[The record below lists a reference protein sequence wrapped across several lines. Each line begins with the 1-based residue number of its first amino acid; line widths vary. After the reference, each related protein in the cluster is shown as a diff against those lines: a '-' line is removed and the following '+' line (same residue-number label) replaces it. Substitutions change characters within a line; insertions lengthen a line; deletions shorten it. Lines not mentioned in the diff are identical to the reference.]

1 MIELVR
7 FLRPAPSVTK
17 INKAPSLG
25 TRIKF
30 SFLRVYKIQRRGG
43 QQKLRE
49 ANVAVFSFRRNPRLR
64 STHLALFF
72 FLSCSAVLSTSARAQ
87 SQKAARPNAR
97 QQMIANLR
105 AHIHHVFVIYQENR
119 SFDSYF
125 GSFPG
130 ADNLAT
136 AEARQHGFR
145 QWDAVGHTWVRPFL
159 LKAADTLDADH
170 SREALLAKSNHG
182 RMDRFVAYEE
192 QNPLATPQLARQIGM
207 LTMAHEDCT
216 TVPFLWMY
224 AHRFTLYDHIFQA
237 MYGPSTPGNIDLI
250 AGQTGQTQ
258 AARHPDETFRSIF
271 GRGDPVVNDENP
283 AFGPYS
289 FPYQAHGALQLDQTY
304 ATLML
309 SLSGSK
315 APEAKIDADD
325 IKDDIGEL
333 ARLHRQAIP
342 WAWYQEGFG
351 NGKGDNHPAYIPHHN
366 APQYFGYIRK
376 NASFWSGEHDLLD
389 FFDAVE
395 KKQLPPESVVFV
407 KGGSENPFGWKPANP
422 RAQDILG
429 DDDHPAYSDSQLSE
443 SLVAK
448 VVNDVARSQYWQ
460 DSVIIII
467 WDDSEGYYDHVP
479 PPQFESC
486 PDKHPCGDG
495 PRVPFL
501 LISSYA
507 KSGGIISD
515 PGDHAS
521 FAKFLDVLFQL
532 PALAS
537 LPDEKP
543 YLPEGPRDTNPRLT
557 DLLGGFDPAR
567 LAGTRP
573 PIPASAAEIPDS
585 VVNHF
590 PPTMTCAD
598 TGVTPV
604 IIPGAWLIPPK
615 AFTNPLP

>member
-1 MIELVR
+1 M
-7 FLRPAPSVTK
+7 
-17 INKAPSLG
+17 
-25 TRIKF
+25 
-30 SFLRVYKIQRRGG
+30 
-43 QQKLRE
+43 
-49 ANVAVFSFRRNPRLR
+49 
-64 STHLALFF
+64 
-72 FLSCSAVLSTSARAQ
+72 
-87 SQKAARPNAR
+87 
-97 QQMIANLR
+97 
-105 AHIHHVFVIYQENR
+105 YQENR

-136 AEARQHGFR
+136 AEARAHGFR
-145 QWDAVGHTWVRPFL
+145 QWDAIGKTWVKPFL
-159 LKAADTLDADH
+159 LKASDTADADH
-170 SREALLAKSNHG
+170 SREALWDKSDHG

-192 QNPLATPQLARQIGM
+192 KNPGATPQLARQLGQ

-224 AHRFTLYDHIFQA
+224 AHHFALYDHIFQA

-258 AARHPDETFRSIF
+258 AARHPDEAFRSIF
-271 GRGDPVVNDENP
+271 TPGEPVINDENP
-283 AFGPYS
+283 AFGPYA
-289 FPYQAHGALQLDQTY
+289 FRHQANAPHQLDQTY

-309 SLSGSK
+309 SLSGRN
-315 APEAKIDADD
+315 APKAKIDADD

-333 ARLHRQAIP
+333 ARLNHKAVP

-351 NGKGDNHPAYIPHHN
+351 NGDGDDHPAYIPHHN

-376 NASFWSGEHDLLD
+376 NPAFWSGEHDLLA
-389 FFDAVE
+389 FFE
-395 KKQLPPESVVFV
+395 TMQKSELPPQSVVFV
-407 KGGSENPFGWKPANP
+407 KGGSENPFGWKPADP
-422 RAQDILG
+422 RALAIIG
-429 DDDHPAYSDSQLSE
+429 DDDHPGYSDSQLSE

-448 VVNDVARSQYWQ
+448 VVNSVARSQYWN
-460 DSVIIII
+460 DSVIIVI
-467 WDDSEGYYDHVP
+467 WDDSEGFYDHVP
-479 PPQFESC
+479 PPQFERC

-495 PRVPFL
+495 PRVPL
-501 LISSYA
+501 ILISPYA
-507 KSGGIISD
+507 KSAGIISD

-521 FAKFLDVLFQL
+521 FAKFLDVLFNL
-532 PALAS
+532 PPLAS

-567 LAGTRP
+567 LAGKRP
-573 PIPASAAEIPDS
+573 PIAASQAEIPDA

-590 PPTMTCAD
+590 PPAMTCKQ

-604 IIPGAWLIPPK
+604 IIPGASLTPPK
-615 AFTNPLP
+615 GFTNPLP